1 MVNDARFMRRALFH
15 AARATGATTPNPV
28 VGAVVVDADGV
39 VVGQGRHE
47 RAGGPHAEVNALD
60 EAGPRAAGATLYVTL
75 EPCCHVGRT
84 GPCTE
89 RILAAGVRRVV
100 AATRDPNPVVAGR
113 GVARLREAGLEVEV
127 GLEEVA
133 ARRLNAGY
141 LTATER
147 RRPLIVLKAAVS
159 ADGRIAAAPGVRTA
173 LTGPAARYR
182 TQRLRAAVDAIAVGA
197 GTVLADDPRLAIRDV
212 VRERPWARVVFDRR
226 LRTPLDSA
234 LFSTPDEGRV
244 IMVTTAEQHGRAP
257 GRVAALES
265 RGATVVCADTLG
277 EACTRLAAL
286 ELHALLV
293 EGGAALHRSFWEA
306 DLVDRLHLVVA
317 PARLGAAGVPLFGG
331 LGVPWARL
339 SAVRAEACGD
349 DVWIEADVHRDR

>member
-1 MVNDARFMRRALFH
+1 MVNVARFMRRALFH

-147 RRPLIVLKAAVS
+147 RRPL
-159 ADGRIAAAPGVRTA
+159 T
-173 LTGPAARYR
+173 
-182 TQRLRAAVDAIAVGA
+182 
-197 GTVLADDPRLAIRDV
+197 
-212 VRERPWARVVFDRR
+212 
-226 LRTPLDSA
+226 
-234 LFSTPDEGRV
+234 FS
-244 IMVTTAEQHGRAP
+244 
-257 GRVAALES
+257 
-265 RGATVVCADTLG
+265 
-277 EACTRLAAL
+277 
-286 ELHALLV
+286 
-293 EGGAALHRSFWEA
+293 RS
-306 DLVDRLHLVVA
+306 
-317 PARLGAAGVPLFGG
+317 
-331 LGVPWARL
+331 
-339 SAVRAEACGD
+339 
-349 DVWIEADVHRDR
+349 